1 MNTLN
6 WFLAGYAGAVLIFAI
21 MELVRTLLDEWR
33 YHR

>member
-6 WFLAGYAGAVLIFAI
+6 WFLAGYAGVVLIFAI
-21 MELVRTLLDEWR
+21 VELACTLLGEWR